1 MTDEPSDGLL
11 LEMLKQLREDFADE
25 RRERREDAEASRV
38 SRATTHQRID
48 QVVERLGRIDTSIAI
63 AGQVDAQVR
72 QEIDDMKVSLA
83 GMQPTVDEWQ
93 RIRTIGAWAAG
104 ILLTGGLGIGA
115 LLAATGDWLSST
127 IRHWLKL

>member
-1 MTDEPSDGLL
+1 MTDEPSGG
-11 LEMLKQLREDFADE
+11 KTPGPRGSAAP
-25 RRERREDAEASRV
+25 RRTSASTRSSSV
-38 SRATTHQRID
+38 SA
-48 QVVERLGRIDTSIAI
+48 GIDTSIAI

-72 QEIDDMKVSLA
+72 QEIDEMKVSLA

-115 LLAATGDWLSST
+115 LLAATGDWLSGT